1 MIKDANNQMLIVEK
15 YERLI
20 NYLYPILQSMT
31 RKHAIARNMILGDL
45 LSAPSQMIVARL
57 NYTLSKKIQNH
68 CASLRPHGQ
77 VTLNGAILTILKQ
90 NLVWR
95 LYDKD

>member
-20 NYLYPILQSMT
+20 NYL
-31 RKHAIARNMILGDL
+31 
-45 LSAPSQMIVARL
+45 
-57 NYTLSKKIQNH
+57 
-68 CASLRPHGQ
+68 HGQ
-77 VTLNGAILTILKQ
+77 ATLNGAILTILKQ